1 MFLAVMIAL
10 SSLDAAFAGNFPEDF
25 SIGYGDWRTKIL
37 ENGQMLYL
45 SLDRASGSAVVSKN
59 LYLFARADMKIK
71 LIHGNSAGTVT
82 TFYMI
87 TKGMIHHEIDFKFL
101 GDVSGKIYTLQTN
114 IYVYGAG
121 NKEQRF
127 HLWFDP
133 ILDFHTYTILWNSE
147 NIMFVHSLSHTHTPL
162 EVYLETWLIGGNES
176 CYFFYVSFTW
186 MRFPLDSS
194 RISNQ
199 EAYFTRRTNTCRFS
213 AHSGRLVI
221 GQQEE
226 GVSRLI
232 GV

>member
-1 MFLAVMIAL
+1 MEIHYVLTSTITYT
-10 SSLDAAFAGNFPEDF
+10 NFCM
-25 SIGYGDWRTKIL
+25 
-37 ENGQMLYL
+37 Q
-45 SLDRASGSAVVSKN
+45 
-59 LYLFARADMKIK
+59 
-71 LIHGNSAGTVT
+71 
-82 TFYMI
+82 MI

-176 CYFFYVSFTW
+176 CYFFYVCKILTCSITFLPTVKKIVHQS
-186 MRFPLDSS
+186 PL
-194 RISNQ
+194 
-199 EAYFTRRTNTCRFS
+199 F
-213 AHSGRLVI
+213 
-221 GQQEE
+221 
-226 GVSRLI
+226 
-232 GV
+232 